1 MTEMPS
7 PAKGRSEGGGAP
19 SAEIP
24 PLAYEREL
32 IERIRRGERELF
44 AELIRPYERR
54 VYVTAFAILQNES
67 DAQEVAQEAILKA
80 FAHLDQF
87 RGEARFSTWLT
98 RVAINEARMRRR
110 KDHRE
115 IMKPFHELE
124 AEDDDG
130 QFVPQDFA
138 DWREIPS
145 ETLER
150 KESRDQL
157 VKALA
162 LLGEKYREVFALRD
176 IQHLSIEDTAEA
188 LDVTPGTVK
197 TRLLRARLM
206 LREILAPGLGGIWN
220 RPLAFEK
227 GTKPWT

>member
-1 MTEMPS
+1 MS
-7 PAKGRSEGGGAP
+7 FQAKARSEGGRAP
-19 SAEIP
+19 SGEIASV
-24 PLAYEREL
+24 AYERAL

-44 AELIRPYERR
+44 AELVRPYERR
-54 VYVTAFAILQNES
+54 VYVTALAILQNEA

-80 FAHLDQF
+80 FAHLGQF
-87 RGEARFSTWLT
+87 RGESRFGTWLT
-98 RVAINEARMRRR
+98 RVTINEARMRRR
-110 KDHRE
+110 KEHRE
-115 IMKPFHELE
+115 IMKPFQELE
-124 AEDDDG
+124 KEDEEG

-145 ETLER
+145 EELER
-150 KESRDQL
+150 KEVRDQL

-162 LLGEKYREVFALRD
+162 LLAEKYREVFVLRD
-176 IQHLSIEDTAEA
+176 IQHLSIEETAEA
-188 LDVTPGTVK
+188 IGITPGTVK

-227 GTKPWT
+227 GIKPWT

>member
-1 MTEMPS
+1 MAFQ
-7 PAKGRSEGGGAP
+7 AKARSEDGGAP
-19 SAEIP
+19 SGEIAS
-24 PLAYEREL
+24 LAYERAL

-44 AELIRPYERR
+44 AELVRPYERR
-54 VYVTAFAILQNES
+54 VYVTAFAILQNEA

-80 FAHLDQF
+80 FAHLGQF
-87 RGEARFSTWLT
+87 RGESRFGTWLT
-98 RVAINEARMRRR
+98 RVTINEARMRRR
-110 KDHRE
+110 KEHRE
-115 IMKPFHELE
+115 IMKPFQELE
-124 AEDDDG
+124 KEDEEG

-145 ETLER
+145 EELER
-150 KESRDQL
+150 KEVRDQL

-162 LLGEKYREVFALRD
+162 MLAEKYREVFVLRD
-176 IQHLSIEDTAEA
+176 IQHLSIEETAEA
-188 LDVTPGTVK
+188 IGITPGTVK

>member
-1 MTEMPS
+1 MS
-7 PAKGRSEGGGAP
+7 SQAKARSEGGGAS

-32 IERIRRGERELF
+32 LERIRRGQRDLF

-54 VYVTAFAILQNES
+54 VYVTALAILQNEA

-80 FAHLDQF
+80 FAHLNQF
-87 RGEARFSTWLT
+87 RGDSRFSTWLT
-98 RVAINEARMRRR
+98 RVTINEARMRRR
-110 KDHRE
+110 KQHGE
-115 IMKPFHELE
+115 IMKPFNELE
-124 AEDDDG
+124 SEDDEG

-145 ETLER
+145 EELER
-150 KESRDQL
+150 KEVRDL
-157 VKALA
+157 LRKALA
-162 LLGEKYREVFALRD
+162 SIADKYREVFVLRD
-176 IQHLSIEDTAEA
+176 IQHLSIEETAEA
-188 LDVTPGTVK
+188 IGITPGTVK

-206 LREILAPGLGGIWN
+206 LREILAPGLGGIWS

>member
-1 MTEMPS
+1 MS
-7 PAKGRSEGGGAP
+7 SQANARSEGGGAP
-19 SAEIP
+19 SADIP

-32 IERIRRGERELF
+32 LERIRHGERDLF

-54 VYVTAFAILQNES
+54 VYVTALAILQNEA

-80 FAHLDQF
+80 FAHINQF
-87 RGEARFSTWLT
+87 RGDSRFSTWLT
-98 RVAINEARMRRR
+98 RVTINEARMRRR
-110 KDHRE
+110 KQHSE
-115 IMKPFHELE
+115 IMKPFNELE
-124 AEDDDG
+124 SEDDEG

-145 ETLER
+145 EELER
-150 KESRDQL
+150 KEVRDLL

-162 LLGEKYREVFALRD
+162 SLADKYREVFVLRD
-176 IQHLSIEDTAEA
+176 IQHLSIEETAEA
-188 LDVTPGTVK
+188 IGITPGTVK

-206 LREILAPGLGGIWN
+206 LRDLLAPGLGGIWT

>member
-1 MTEMPS
+1 MS
-7 PAKGRSEGGGAP
+7 AQAKARSEGGGAP
-19 SAEIP
+19 SSEIP
-24 PLAYEREL
+24 PLAYERAL

-54 VYVTAFAILQNES
+54 VYVTALAILQNEA

-80 FAHLDQF
+80 FAHLNQF

-98 RVAINEARMRRR
+98 RVTINEARMRRR
-110 KDHRE
+110 KRHSE
-115 IMKPFHELE
+115 IMKPFNELE
-124 AEDDDG
+124 SEDDEG

-138 DWREIPS
+138 DWHEIPS
-145 ETLER
+145 EELER
-150 KESRDQL
+150 KEVRDL
-157 VKALA
+157 LRKALA
-162 LLGEKYREVFALRD
+162 MIAEKYREVFVLRD
-176 IQHLSIEDTAEA
+176 IQHLSIEETAEA
-188 LDVTPGTVK
+188 IGITPGTVK

-206 LREILAPGLGGIWN
+206 LREILAPGLGGIWS

>member
-1 MTEMPS
+1 MPS
-7 PAKGRSEGGGAP
+7 PAKGRSEGGGTP

-115 IMKPFHELE
+115 IMKPFNELE
-124 AEDDDG
+124 TEDDDG

-157 VKALA
+157 AEGAGLA
-162 LLGEKYREVFALRD
+162 RREIPR
-176 IQHLSIEDTAEA
+176 S
-188 LDVTPGTVK
+188 
-197 TRLLRARLM
+197 LRAPRYAAPQHRRNRRSPGHHSGH
-206 LREILAPGLGGIWN
+206 REDAAAACSFDAA
-220 RPLAFEK
+220 RTSCS
-227 GTKPWT
+227 GTRRDLDSAARFREGN